1 MGSSPRGDVFN
12 FGPAADTV
20 HQGINSTTTSTTVAG
35 SSTGSSSGTSPSRG
49 MGRGSHLAKP
59 SWMN

>member
-12 FGPAADTV
+12 FGPAVDTV
-20 HQGINSTTTSTTVAG
+20 HQGINSTTTSSTTVAG
-35 SSTGSSSGTSPSRG
+35 SSTGSSPMRG

>member
-12 FGPAADTV
+12 FGPTVDTV
-20 HQGINSTTTSTTVAG
+20 HQNINSTTTSTTVAG
-35 SSTGSSSGTSPSRG
+35 SSTGSSPSRG